1 MRIMRI
7 KASDSC
13 AVDGS
18 IGKVQFSQFMQKG
31 GGGVLG
37 LTSLYMTKMI
47 SDNYN
52 RVANSS

>member
-1 MRIMRI
+1 VRLIDVGMLNDG
-7 KASDSC
+7 KSC
-13 AVDGS
+13 AMGNAS
-18 IGKVQFSQFMQKG
+18 LSHFMQEWY
-31 GGGVLG
+31 GVLG

>member
-1 MRIMRI
+1 MLLCVCVLLACLVFGR
-7 KASDSC
+7 ASLIELVLC
-13 AVDGS
+13 NWGNW
-18 IGKVQFSQFMQKG
+18 
-31 GGGVLG
+31 VLG